1 MRWREGGHERAGG
14 RALSHGQRH
23 AVTLPLVPASVRAAR
38 VSTAPALAAFG
49 VAPASSLTDAALLV
63 VSELVS
69 NAVRHA
75 AEHSPDVEV
84 TVAVAA
90 GQLVIGV
97 RDQDPGMIDLAADTT
112 GEGLRTVAELAAANG
127 GGVSVEPAA
136 RGRGKTI
143 LVRFQLPDTK

>member
-1 MRWREGGHERAGG
+1 
-14 RALSHGQRH
+14 
-23 AVTLPLVPASVRAAR
+23 VTLPLVPASVRAAR
-38 VSTAPALAAFG
+38 VSTAQALAAFS

-75 AEHSPDVEV
+75 AEHSPDAEV
-84 TVAVAA
+84 TVTVAA

-97 RDQDPGMIDLAADTT
+97 RDRHLRMIDLAADTT
-112 GEGLRTVAELAAANG
+112 GDGLRTVAELAAVYG

-143 LVRFQLPDTK
+143 LVHFQLPHAK